1 VRRLIGRRLSLLL
14 PVLFG
19 LSLLVFLW
27 IHALPG
33 GPGAALLGEHSTPA
47 AIAQINRAYGLD
59 QPVIVQYWDFLGQA
73 VHLQFG
79 NSVMTGVPVITEIR
93 QAFPATIELS
103 VAALIFAIGLGIPLG
118 YLMARRFGSK
128 FDQVSMGLSLLGIS
142 VPIFFLGYL
151 LKYVFAVR
159 LGWLPSDGRLNPTD
173 LVAHPTGFYV
183 LDGIIDGSPAAV
195 WDAVRHLI
203 LPAITLGSIPLA
215 IVIRITRAAVLD
227 VINEDHVRTARSMGL
242 RPRPIRARYILRN
255 AMAPI
260 STTIGLQVGLLLS
273 GAVLTETV
281 YAWNGMG
288 TLLYQA
294 ILNRDF
300 PVLEGGILLLAVI
313 FVLVNLVVDVSY
325 AFLDPRVRMR

>member
-1 VRRLIGRRLSLLL
+1 MRRLIGRRLSLLL

-47 AIAQINRAYGLD
+47 AIAQINRAYGLN
-59 QPVIVQYWDFLGQA
+59 QPVFVQYWDFLGQA
-73 VHLQFG
+73 VRLQFG
-79 NSVMTGVPVITEIR
+79 NSVMTGLPVITEIR

-128 FDQVSMGLSLLGIS
+128 FDQLSMGLSLLGIS

-215 IVIRITRAAVLD
+215 IVTRITRAAVLD
-227 VINEDHVRTARSMGL
+227 VINEDHVRTAKSMGL
-242 RPRPIRARYILRN
+242 QPRLIRGRYILRN

-260 STTIGLQVGLLLS
+260 STTVGLQVGLLLS

-325 AFLDPRVRMR
+325 ALLDPRVRMR

>member
-1 VRRLIGRRLSLLL
+1 MRRLIARRLSLLP

-19 LSLLVFLW
+19 LSLLVFAW
-27 IHALPG
+27 IRALPG
-33 GPGAALLGEHSTPA
+33 GPGEALLGENTTPA
-47 AIAQINRAYGLD
+47 AVAQINRAYGLD
-59 QPVIVQYWDFLGQA
+59 RPVLVQYWDFLGQ
-73 VHLQFG
+73 VVRLQFG
-79 NSVMTGVPVITEIR
+79 NSVTTGQPVVTEIR
-93 QAFPATIELS
+93 QDFPATIELS
-103 VAALIFAIGLGIPLG
+103 VAALIFAIGIGVPLG

-128 FDQVSMGLSLLGIS
+128 FDQVSMGLSMLGIS
-142 VPIFFLGYL
+142 MPIFFLGFL

-159 LGWLPSDGRLNPTD
+159 LGWLPSDGRLSPTD
-173 LVAHPTGFYV
+173 IVAHPTGFYV

-195 WDAVRHLI
+195 WDALRHLI

-215 IVIRITRAAVLD
+215 IITRITRAAVLD

-242 RPRPIRARYILRN
+242 RPRLIRGRYILRN

-300 PVLEGGILLLAVI
+300 PVLEGGILFLAVI
-313 FVLVNLVVDVSY
+313 FVLVNLVVDISY
-325 AFLDPRVRMR
+325 AILDPRVRVR